1 MLMSINCHRGTGRAA
16 LAALLVM
23 CSSALSGAQI
33 PAPATRLTYVGAT
46 AQGRDVTV
54 TLRGNGALRATSVE
68 IARDL
73 PPRIV
78 LDFAG
83 LAIAPALAPV
93 APVGSGDVRR
103 VRVAYHSVSPRVT
116 RVVIDLTR
124 PASFD
129 LPDLGVDS
137 DELQV
142 VFGSAAMAVI
152 PAVARAT
159 PSARPTLP
167 VEAATPSRSAAPR
180 APPALV
186 ANPHAEAPRGTFIT
200 ASDGLTRTITPPPSN
215 PAASPVEPMAPAP
228 GGGAVALP
236 AGAQVKV
243 EGHRRPDGSFDA
255 VQVVLRN
262 VDGSVKVEGRIDAV
276 RPNRAGLTVLG
287 FDIVYG
293 RDLTLYHGSSPG
305 ASRAELVPGTW
316 VEVKG
321 TPRGDTLVAQRI
333 RIKDA
338 PESTEELEG
347 VIATADAGSGQIVVL
362 GRAVRIPAG
371 ARVIDERRAD
381 DVDTSRLRRD
391 DDDQARQPYRVGS
404 RVLIGGRLESSWT
417 QALNYDLE
425 PARDR
430 SDQWASRLQVLASA
444 ELTSSIEAYAKLAVN
459 RSAAYAGGSQLTER
473 DIRVQEAYL
482 IAHRIAGSPV
492 SLQVGRQRFR
502 DPREWFFDEY
512 LDAVRVSADL
522 GGWSAEAA
530 VADGVLAGD
539 VATRSRRDKRQYV
552 GEVTRRFGGVGTA
565 SVFVLQRDD
574 TGPLDDDPRWL
585 GGISEFKHASGSR
598 LWALGAARHG
608 HRGTTTLGGW
618 AFDTGATVVWA
629 DGTATPSFTLGY
641 AHASGDAAGGD
652 GRDNEFR
659 QTNLEDNSARLGGL
673 RRLAYYGELFDPELS
688 NLRVWTA
695 GVGFRP
701 ARTVGLD
708 VVLHRYLQAVLDD
721 TLRSDA
727 FDRDATERSPLLGHE
742 LDAALTFRV
751 GRVDVDLTA
760 GAFLAGPGI
769 GTGRRLAFFWRP
781 YVRVYF

>member
-1 MLMSINCHRGTGRAA
+1 MLMSINSHRGTGRAA

-23 CSSALSGAQI
+23 CTSALSSAQI

-46 AQGRDVTV
+46 ARGRDVTV
-54 TLRGNGALRATSVE
+54 TLRGNGVLRATSVE

-103 VRVAYHSVSPRVT
+103 VRVAYHSVAPRVT
-116 RVVIDLTR
+116 RVVIDLAR

-129 LPDLGVDS
+129 LPDLGLDS
-137 DELQV
+137 DEVQV
-142 VFGSAAMAVI
+142 LFGAAAD
-152 PAVARAT
+152 AAAR
-159 PSARPTLP
+159 
-167 VEAATPSRSAAPR
+167 VVAATPAVLPRETSVDGALLASDAAPR
-180 APPALV
+180 APPA
-186 ANPHAEAPRGTFIT
+186 
-200 ASDGLTRTITPPPSN
+200 
-215 PAASPVEPMAPAP
+215 PAVPISPVPPVPDTPRPLSHLDTPATAPAP
-228 GGGAVALP
+228 DVPGHALP
-236 AGAQVKV
+236 IGAQVKV
-243 EGHRRPDGSFDA
+243 EGHQRPDGSFDA
-255 VQVVLRN
+255 EQIVLRN
-262 VDGSVKVEGRIDAV
+262 VDGTAKVEGRIDTV
-276 RPNRAGLTVLG
+276 RADRTGLAVLG

-293 RDLTLYHGSSPG
+293 RDLLLYRGSSPG
-305 ASRAELVPGTW
+305 ASRAELVPGAW
-316 VEVKG
+316 IEVKG
-321 TPRGDTLVAQRI
+321 ATRGTRLVAQRI

-338 PESTEELEG
+338 PEATEELEG
-347 VIATADAGSGQIVVL
+347 VIDTRDPGTGGIVVL
-362 GRAVRIPAG
+362 GRPVRVAAG
-371 ARVIDERRAD
+371 ARVVDERRAD
-381 DVDTSRLRRD
+381 DIDTSRLRRD
-391 DDDQARQPYRVGS
+391 DDDQARQPYRLGS

-444 ELTSSIEAYAKLAVN
+444 ELTSSIEAYAKVAVN

-473 DIRVQEAYL
+473 DIRVQEAYV
-482 IAHRIAGSPV
+482 IAHRIAGTPV
-492 SLQVGRQRFR
+492 SVQAGRQRFR
-502 DPREWFFDEY
+502 DNREWFFDEY

-539 VATRSRRDKRQYV
+539 VATRSRRDKRQYL
-552 GEVTRRFGGVGTA
+552 GEVTRRFGGVGKA

-598 LWALGAARHG
+598 LWALGAARRG

-629 DGTATPSFTLGY
+629 DGAATPSFTLGY

-652 GRDNEFR
+652 GRDTEFR
-659 QTNLEDNSARLGGL
+659 QTDLEDNSARLGGL
-673 RRLAYYGELFDPELS
+673 RRLTYYGELFDPELS

-701 ARTVGLD
+701 ARTVGID